1 MTRQISKNIT
11 VLGQADY
18 ILLNLVSAWENP
30 DIQSSVTS
38 KLRFQGG

>member
-1 MTRQISKNIT
+1 MPVRISKNIT
-11 VLGQADY
+11 FFKQAYY
-18 ILLNLVSAWENP
+18 IPFLIVSGGGNP